1 MSIGDWHV
9 ENHLD
14 PMIADSTPRVF
25 IEEGAV
31 RRLGELLDR
40 LNAERLFFVVDELAY
55 RVSGAEDE
63 LAECLRKRDVVW
75 FGDFELNPKIDD
87 VERGKA
93 LFLEEEP
100 DVIVALGGGSALDIA
115 KLIGTCSVQKGPT
128 LDYVTGR
135 RILEQDGPPMVA
147 IPTTAGTG
155 SEATHFAVVYVD
167 DQKFSVAAPAVLPEY
182 AIIDP
187 KLTWSLPPRVTASTG
202 LDALCQSVE
211 SIWSVGATDESIRY
225 AEEALELTVDS
236 LERTVMRPTPGLR
249 MNMARA
255 AHMAGKAI
263 NISKTTAPH
272 AVSYAIT
279 TRFGVPHGAAVALTL
294 GPFLNFN
301 YQVSDSDCNDPRRA
315 SHVKKRIRRVLDVLA
330 NGSITRSQER
340 IRSIIRNI
348 DCPVGLADVGVAK
361 RDVAAIAENVNLERL
376 SNNPRKISHRK
387 LLELLEAIQ

>member
-1 MSIGDWHV
+1 
-9 ENHLD
+9 
-14 PMIADSTPRVF
+14 MIADSTPWVS

-31 RRLGELLDR
+31 RHLGELLNR
-40 LNAERLFFVVDELAY
+40 LNAKRVFFVVDERAY

-63 LAECLRKRDVVW
+63 LAECLRKRDVVR

-100 DVIVALGGGSALDIA
+100 DVVVALGGGSALDIA

-128 LDYVTGR
+128 IDYVTGR
-135 RILEQDGPPMVA
+135 RILEQDGPPMIA

-167 DQKFSVAAPAVLPEY
+167 GQKYSLADPAVLPEY

-187 KLTWSLPPRVTASTG
+187 KLTWSLPPKVTATTG

-211 SIWSVGATDESIRY
+211 SIWSVGATDESVGY
-225 AEEALELTVDS
+225 AEEALQLSLDS
-236 LERTVMRPTPGLR
+236 LERTVSRPTPELR

-272 AVSYAIT
+272 AVSYTIT

-294 GPFLNFN
+294 GLFLHFNFE
-301 YQVSDSDCNDPRRA
+301 VSDSDCNDPRGA
-315 SHVKKRIRRVLDVLA
+315 SHVKKKIRLVLDVLA
-330 NGSITRSQER
+330 NGSITRSLER
-340 IRSIIRNI
+340 IKSIIRNI
-348 DCPVGLADVGVAK
+348 DCPIRLADVGLER
-361 RDVAAIAENVNLERL
+361 RDIAGIAENVNLERL
-376 SNNPRKISHRK
+376 SNNPRKISRRK
-387 LLELLEAIQ
+387 LVELLEAIQ